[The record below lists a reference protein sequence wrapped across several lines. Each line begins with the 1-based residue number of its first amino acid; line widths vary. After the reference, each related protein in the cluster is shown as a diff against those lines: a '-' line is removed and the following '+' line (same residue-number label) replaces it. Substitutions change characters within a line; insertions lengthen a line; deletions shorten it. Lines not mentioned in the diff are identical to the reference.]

1 MIAVLDLI
9 AEDHKFITE
18 IAIIK
23 TYAACRTSSEGQC
36 TRLGVDDHSLHVN
49 EQVLFSVIL
58 LNEAVS

>member
-36 TRLGVDDHSLHVN
+36 TRLGVDDHY
-49 EQVLFSVIL
+49 SVIL